1 MTRRTPRRLIAGAVA
16 LSCGIGAASAIAA
29 PKPKPA
35 AKAAPSKIVYVCGKN
50 LCAVDPISRTTTR
63 VTTDNGGYRW
73 PSVSANGQRVA
84 AVGGGGIRAGR
95 YGTNLPEKWS
105 GMIEGINGLAMSPN
119 GRQIAA
125 THWYTRL
132 EQKYVYSY
140 TCGSSYSCVQ
150 LQLQHYNGTQVY
162 TKPNTPTSQR
172 GDSGPGYLGG
182 ALLSTG
188 QDYGEWDS
196 TVSDYVGGT
205 VSVCSIASP
214 TGADPTCTTRVTLP
228 NPPTPGARRVHL
240 SDPTGSRDGNLIAV
254 TIGDVWEEAG
264 KIVDQPWGEN
274 PRIGVFDARTGAP
287 IAVHAN
293 GKRAAFSPDGRH
305 IVFEGTDGSIRV
317 APARGGA
324 SRRVATGQQ
333 PTWATGAIVAA
344 PVAWPPARVRKAAT
358 SVRLRCAPTQLRPCV
373 GRIAL
378 RSGTR
383 TLATAR
389 FSLKRGQ
396 AQTIPMRL
404 TPVGRRMS
412 AAARRVKVDV
422 VTTNSTG
429 RVETGR
435 RAAILTR

>member
-29 PKPKPA
+29 SKPKPA

-105 GMIEGINGLAMSPN
+105 GVIEGINGLAMSPN

-214 TGADPTCTTRVTLP
+214 TAADPTCTTRVTLP
-228 NPPTPGARRVHL
+228 NPPAPGARRVHL
-240 SDPTGSRDGNLIAV
+240 SNPTGSRDGRLIAV
-254 TIGDVWEEAG
+254 TIGDVWERQARSSTSR
-264 KIVDQPWGEN
+264 GERTPASASSTPAPV
-274 PRIGVFDARTGAP
+274 PRSRFTPTESVPRSPRTVVTSCLREPTETSGWPPLGAVP
-287 IAVHAN
+287 H
-293 GKRAAFSPDGRH
+293 
-305 IVFEGTDGSIRV
+305 
-317 APARGGA
+317 GA
-324 SRRVATGQQ
+324 SRRDSSRRGRRGQSS
-333 PTWATGAIVAA
+333 PRRSPGRRRGCGRPPHRCGCAA
-344 PVAWPPARVRKAAT
+344 PRPSCVPASDASPSAPGRAPWPPHGSRSSGGRHGP
-358 SVRLRCAPTQLRPCV
+358 SPC
-373 GRIAL
+373 GSPRWDGA
-378 RSGTR
+378 
-383 TLATAR
+383 
-389 FSLKRGQ
+389 
-396 AQTIPMRL
+396 
-404 TPVGRRMS
+404 
-412 AAARRVKVDV
+412 
-422 VTTNSTG
+422 
-429 RVETGR
+429 
-435 RAAILTR
+435 